1 MSRLLVLLMGIILL
15 LVAGLGHLEYS
26 LLGFPDGHLTAF
38 ELETRNLRFALAIW
52 L

>member
-15 LVAGLGHLEYS
+15 LVAGLGDLEYS

-52 L
+52 S